1 MDAVTK
7 REVRHSFFGG
17 FLGGVIGYAVG
28 ALVGSAWLS
37 YALFFV
43 CGYMGYNVRQV
54 WSVAREVVPAA
65 FRWCRYAIGVVNPHP
80 ILSFPVFLLAW
91 PMMWSSVNTAVGDT
105 GITEFIQH
113 WPVYFAAN
121 LEWVRSGVNPLDES
135 CIRCFGGSFSGRL
148 LISTLLAVC
157 MGVFATFF
165 WSAFGWCIRGIEEFV
180 PWSIRAEWR
189 IFTHLPQAFAWC
201 VKCAR
206 VTATFLYACLIRAP
220 RAIGIAFFFLTV
232 GTVVCVVKAVVLVV
246 VGIHSVRRLTCG
258 MATLGGG
265 ALYLALAPFHVAGVP
280 IALTALGCGM
290 VCGCGAAG
298 IAFLLDGSELR
309 ERCVLFLKQDTTRT
323 LAPAWI
329 R

>member
-28 ALVGSAWLS
+28 AFVGSAWLS
-37 YALFFV
+37 YTLFFV
-43 CGYMGYNVRQV
+43 CGYVGYDVRRV
-54 WSVAREVVPAA
+54 WNVAREAVPAA
-65 FRWCRYAIGVVNPHP
+65 FRWCCHCIGVVNPHP
-80 ILSFPVFLLAW
+80 ILSLPAFLFAW
-91 PMMWSSVNTAVGDT
+91 LMIWSGTNSAAGDVT
-105 GITEFIQH
+105 FAEFILH
-113 WPVYFAAN
+113 WPTYFAAN
-121 LEWVRSGVNPLDES
+121 LEWARSGVNPLDES
-135 CIRCFGGSFSGRL
+135 CIGCFRASFPGRL
-148 LISTLLAVC
+148 LFSVLMAVC
-157 MGVFATFF
+157 TGMVATFF
-165 WSAFGWCIRGIEEFV
+165 WSAFGWCIRGIENFL
-180 PWSIRAEWR
+180 PWCICAEWR

-201 VKCAR
+201 AQCAR
-206 VTATFLYACLIRAP
+206 TTAMFLYVCLIRMP
-220 RAIGIAFFFLTV
+220 RIVCMAFFYLTV
-232 GTVVCVVKAVVLVV
+232 GMAVGVVKAVVLVV

-280 IALTALGCGM
+280 IALTALGCGAA
-290 VCGCGAAG
+290 CGCCAAG
-298 IAFLLDGSELR
+298 IAFLLDGSQLR